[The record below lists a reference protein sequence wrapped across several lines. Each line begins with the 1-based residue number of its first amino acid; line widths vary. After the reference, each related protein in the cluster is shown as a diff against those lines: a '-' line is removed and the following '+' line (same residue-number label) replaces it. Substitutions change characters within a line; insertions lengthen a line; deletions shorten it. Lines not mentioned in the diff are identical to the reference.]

1 MSERSHRQLSALL
14 FVILIAFLLLEGL
27 GRCMSPPTYS
37 EYGEA
42 PDYRD

>member
-1 MSERSHRQLSALL
+1 MSEHRIPALAL
-14 FVILIAFLLLEGL
+14 FVVVAFLLLEGL
-27 GRCMSPPTYS
+27 GRCMLPPTYS